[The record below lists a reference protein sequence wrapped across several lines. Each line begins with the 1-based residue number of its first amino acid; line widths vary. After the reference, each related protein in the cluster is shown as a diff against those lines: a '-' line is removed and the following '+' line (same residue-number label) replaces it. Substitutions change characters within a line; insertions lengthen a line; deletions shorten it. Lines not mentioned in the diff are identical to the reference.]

1 MCNITTAPRNPHML
15 HLTACPVPSP
25 RAMQCIHAHHSHP
38 QRQKH
43 AVRHV
48 RQDDS
53 AGTLKRTVPMPYT
66 VRRGMQ
72 CTMYVK
78 MAPGV
83 SVDDLRAHLAATY
96 EGEPF
101 VKVRVGTDDTWQS
114 DGTWLLDTC
123 AWAAV

>member
-1 MCNITTAPRNPHML
+1 
-15 HLTACPVPSP
+15 
-25 RAMQCIHAHHSHP
+25 
-38 QRQKH
+38 
-43 AVRHV
+43 
-48 RQDDS
+48 
-53 AGTLKRTVPMPYT
+53 MPYT